1 MSRFSVLIR
10 SGLFLACLVP
20 ALAAAQS
27 YPTRPITLIVPQ
39 GPGGNNDIV
48 ARSFGQK
55 LAERLGQPVI
65 VDNRPGASGTL
76 GSGIAARSANDGYT
90 ISIGDGSALIVAKHT
105 QPTIPYDTLTDFS
118 PIAKVATV
126 SIVVTTQADSPYRN
140 IQDVLTAAKAQPGK
154 LTCGT
159 AGVGS
164 TGHLALE
171 LLRSTAG
178 VDMLHVPF
186 KGGAQA
192 VTGLL
197 GGQVDIII
205 DGAALALAKSG
216 KIKPI
221 AVTGPRLAT
230 LPDIAGIGETIKGF
244 NFTNWFGFFAPAGT
258 PEPII
263 TRLNEEFRQIAS
275 TPEIRE
281 RLTGLG
287 LNAEQRGTP
296 QQFAEDLRQDTDK
309 IARLIRDAKI
319 KFE

>member
-1 MSRFSVLIR
+1 MSRFSTLIR
-10 SGLFLACLVP
+10 SALFLSCLVP
-20 ALAAAQS
+20 AFAAAQS

-90 ISIGDGSALIVAKHT
+90 ISIGDGSALIIAKHT
-105 QPTIPYDTLTDFS
+105 QPTIPYNTLTDFS

-192 VTGLL
+192 VTGLI

-221 AVTGPRLAT
+221 AVTGPRLAI
-230 LPDIAGIGETIKGF
+230 LPDVAGIGETVKGF

-258 PEPII
+258 PEPIV

-296 QQFAEDLRQDTDK
+296 QQFVEDLRQDTDK
-309 IARLIRDAKI
+309 IARLIRDANI